1 MTQYQFDP
9 TRPPEFKPLESY
21 GVIGDSRTAV
31 LVGADGSID
40 WACMPDFDSPS
51 VFGALLDPTAGRFV
65 IRPSEPYTSR
75 QRYERGTNVLLTEF
89 ETSDGTV
96 RVRDFMP
103 YTRRR
108 VPTAE
113 IYRRIEG
120 VRGSVDME
128 IIFEPRFEYGLHEP
142 QIQTTEYGVR
152 AVDPKGNTI
161 VLSTEIP
168 MSAENGT
175 ARGRAVI
182 DAGDETHLVAD
193 WGAAHVHPVTSYQP
207 DRRLWHV
214 RTFWRSWV
222 DSLTY
227 HGRYRDII
235 ERSLLALKLLIYEPT
250 GAIVA
255 APTTSLPEWPGGA
268 RNWDYR
274 YSWVR
279 DSAFILRAFS
289 EARYT
294 EEATSYFDWL
304 LGQTLEGG
312 PLQIMYGIRGE
323 RSLPERELPMRG
335 YRDSRPVRI
344 GNGAAHQF
352 QLDIYGSLLALK
364 LLIYE
369 PTGAIVAAP
378 TTSLPEWPG
387 GARNWDYRYSWV
399 RDSAFILRAFSE
411 ARYTE
416 EATSYFDWLLGQTLE
431 GGPLQIMYGIRGER
445 SLPERE
451 LPMRGYRDSRPVRIG
466 NGAAHQF
473 QLDIYGSLL
482 DAALR
487 YDRQGG
493 LLTIAEWEQLAEL
506 TEEVCRRWREPD
518 AGIWEARND
527 PRHYTYSKVWAWVAL
542 TRAAE
547 LAVQLGSPRDTERW
561 RNEAELIREEIL
573 EKAWNPDIGAFT
585 QSYGADD
592 LDAAV
597 LVMPT
602 VGFIPA
608 DDPRFQSTIEACIKG
623 LGIDGGPLLYRYL
636 NEDGVGGPEGAFLLP
651 SFWIVESIALAG
663 DIGRARALLSKLIKY
678 MNPLGLYSEEV
689 HPESGELLGNFPQGF
704 SHLGLINAIFRI
716 EESKRVS
723 EGW

>member
-352 QLDIYGSLLALK
+352 QLDIYGSLL
-364 LLIYE
+364 
-369 PTGAIVAAP
+369 
-378 TTSLPEWPG
+378 
-387 GARNWDYRYSWV
+387 
-399 RDSAFILRAFSE
+399 
-411 ARYTE
+411 
-416 EATSYFDWLLGQTLE
+416 
-431 GGPLQIMYGIRGER
+431 
-445 SLPERE
+445 
-451 LPMRGYRDSRPVRIG
+451 
-466 NGAAHQF
+466 
-473 QLDIYGSLL
+473 

-561 RNEAELIREEIL
+561 RKEAKLIREEIL

-651 SFWIVESIALAG
+651 SFWMVESIALAG